1 MSGQIAEEG
10 LFLLHSFLL
19 GILITLM
26 YDLFRILRRIVPHGI
41 FLISLEDLIFWI
53 LATVGI
59 FYLLLLEN
67 NGMFRWFA
75 VIGSGAGMLLYR
87 KTLSGPFVALTAGG
101 VNAVL
106 HFLGKA
112 LWKLSAPLR
121 FLGRRCALLSR
132 RAAAKAAREARIGRR
147 RLNSR
152 LTAWRRAVKMKI
164 SQWMKKDYI

>member
-19 GILITLM
+19 GVLITLM
-26 YDLFRILRRIVPHGI
+26 YDLFRILRRIIPHGV
-41 FLISLEDLIFWI
+41 FLISLEDLVFWI

-75 VIGSGAGMLLYR
+75 VIGSGVGMLLYR
-87 KTLSGPFVALTAGG
+87 KTLSGPFVTLTAGG

-106 HFLGKA
+106 HFLGKV

-121 FLGRRCALLSR
+121 FLLHRCALVSR